1 MGVCGAACGAV
12 ALITDNCFFR
22 NLDRHPSRLSLKPF
36 RFGLSPHTGLTGFP
50 LLTIRTGVKIPPPT
64 RTHLRVSLLL
74 FWASV
79 FMVVGDVRPWV
90 VIEGVGYARP
100 VVGLVM
106 GT

>member
-1 MGVCGAACGAV
+1 MKLKLFPEPRPASLATLSQAV
-12 ALITDNCFFR
+12 PLWTP
-22 NLDRHPSRLSLKPF
+22 L
-36 RFGLSPHTGLTGFP
+36 HTGLTGFP

-64 RTHLRVSLLL
+64 RAHLRVSLLL

-79 FMVVGDVRPWV
+79 FMVMGDVRPWV

-106 GT
+106 GI